1 MTDDR
6 RAETIRR
13 MYDVCMAFAEKQEL
27 TYHQLAD
34 SLQTVR
40 DSVVFAMLKN
50 DAFEDVVVVDKTI
63 RN

>member
-1 MTDDR
+1 MD
-6 RAETIRR
+6 
-13 MYDVCMAFAEKQEL
+13 FAEKHEL
-27 TYHQLAD
+27 TYHQLTD

-50 DAFEDVVVVDKTI
+50 DAFDDVVVVDKTI